1 MKRGGWA
8 IVVAG
13 LAVAGGCRPDG
24 ATPSRAQSGMVQFG
38 PGIERAAPLTT
49 ERVVMAE
56 SVYVPIYSSIAT
68 ADNARPINLAVT
80 LTVRNLDQT
89 SPIIVNA
96 IQYHD
101 AGGKLIRESLEVPIR
116 VGPLASMDLFL
127 RESDN
132 SGGASPSFL
141 VAWVADKEVVPPM
154 VEAVMISTAG
164 SLGITFTSAG
174 RVIAKRHQTAP

>member
-1 MKRGGWA
+1 MMRGGWA
-8 IVVAG
+8 ILVVG
-13 LAVAGGCRPDG
+13 LAAAGGCQPNG
-24 ATPSRAQSGMVQFG
+24 ATPQYSISGVVQFG
-38 PGIERAAPLTT
+38 PGIERAAQLPT
-49 ERVVMAE
+49 EQVVMAE
-56 SVYVPIYSSIAT
+56 SLYVPIYSSIAT

-101 AGGKLIRESLEVPIR
+101 SGGKLVRESLEVPVR
-116 VGPLASMDLFL
+116 VGPLASLDLFL

-141 VAWVADKEVVPPM
+141 VNWVADRDVVPPM

-164 SLGITFTSAG
+164 SLGITFTSVG
-174 RVIAKRHQTAP
+174 RVIAKRHQLMP

>member
-13 LAVAGGCRPDG
+13 LAVAGGCQPNG
-24 ATPSRAQSGMVQFG
+24 SSPPRALSGVVQFG
-38 PGIERAAPLTT
+38 PGIDRATAVPA

-80 LTVRNLDQT
+80 LTIRNLDQQA
-89 SPIIVNA
+89 PIVVNA

-101 AGGKLIRESLEVPIR
+101 SGGKLVRESLEVPVR
-116 VGPLASMDLFL
+116 VGPLASLDLFL

-132 SGGASPSFL
+132 SGGNSPNFL
-141 VAWVADKEVVPPM
+141 VNWVADQEVVPPM

-164 SLGITFTSAG
+164 SLGITFTSSG
-174 RVIAKRHQTAP
+174 RVIARRHSSTP